1 MPVKLQLKS
10 SLRYSQWVVNHRGRG
25 RMLFLTYW
33 ELNENMPATEH
44 MGVVRAH
51 VSGLELGQQNP
62 PL

>member
-1 MPVKLQLKS
+1 
-10 SLRYSQWVVNHRGRG
+10 
-25 RMLFLTYW
+25 MLFLTYW

-44 MGVVRAH
+44 MGVDRAH